1 MLCASHQTRALS
13 ARRLRIARTEA
24 ISICTKQG
32 QQGRC
37 FASCV
42 DCCSAEKHHYKVV
55 HVEDDVIRTYDV
67 QPVCVSSCASSV
79 TRCQGRANLFQAI
92 VVFLWFAKEKNKSV
106 LDDEAKR
113 ELGDYGLG
121 LTRILAW
128 K

>member
-1 MLCASHQTRALS
+1 M
-13 ARRLRIARTEA
+13 
-24 ISICTKQG
+24 
-32 QQGRC
+32 
-37 FASCV
+37 
-42 DCCSAEKHHYKVV
+42 

-67 QPVCVSSCASSV
+67 QPVCVPPCAFFV
-79 TRCQGRANLFQAI
+79 TRLQGRANLFQAI